1 MLRAVVMTA
10 TGVLLAVAA
19 VGPSAGAEPLGLA
32 EARQMVF
39 ERHPGLDAL
48 MEELRSA
55 EETVRQVSALEN
67 PEVEIGTE
75 QFGRNEVEV
84 VVTQPIPLGGARGA
98 SIERARREAEMARLS
113 LESERFALEAEL
125 VRRFI
130 AVLGAEGRVALL
142 DSLIEVSEKGIAA
155 VGRLVDAGAA
165 MRIDLVRTE
174 LERDELLLD
183 RLDLE
188 RALAQEKTSLAAL
201 WGDTEFRYD
210 GLSGSVGGL
219 LDVPALDVLVQA
231 IEVHP
236 ASMLLGVEKDMAL
249 AELDEARARRW
260 PELALSAGYLHN
272 NEADEGAPLVGVSI
286 SLPIFDRKG
295 ASIAAGSH
303 NVAAAEHRR
312 SLDRLER
319 STTLSILY
327 SELEG
332 IRRRLESVSGEILP
346 KAARIHTDLEDFY
359 AGGRAGI
366 LDVLEARGHLLE
378 VRMRVLDLVEEQALL
393 EADLMEL
400 TGYEMEII
408 R

>member
-19 VGPSAGAEPLGLA
+19 VGPSAGAESLSLA

-48 MEELRSA
+48 TEELRSA

-67 PEVEIGTE
+67 PEIEIGTE

-84 VVTQPIPLGGARGA
+84 LITQPIPLGGARGA
-98 SIERARREAEMARLS
+98 AIGKARQEIEMARLN
-113 LESERFALEAEL
+113 LESERLAVEAEL
-125 VRRFI
+125 VRRFV
-130 AVLGAEGRVALL
+130 AVLSAEGRVALL

-155 VGRLVDAGAA
+155 VSRLVDAGAA

-174 LERDELLLD
+174 LGRDELLLD
-183 RLDLE
+183 RLDFE
-188 RALAQEKTSLAAL
+188 RALVQEKTSLAAL
-201 WGDTEFRYD
+201 WGETEFRYD
-210 GLSGSVGGL
+210 GLSGSIGGL
-219 LDVPALDVLVQA
+219 LDVPSLDVLVEA

-249 AELDEARARRW
+249 AELDEAHAERW
-260 PELALSAGYLHN
+260 PELALSAGYLQN
-272 NEADEGAPLVGVSI
+272 NEADEGVPLVGVSI

-295 ASIAAGSH
+295 ASIAAGRH

-312 SLDRLER
+312 TLGRLER

-332 IRRRLESVSGEILP
+332 THSRLEAVSGEILP
-346 KAARIHTDLEDFY
+346 KAARIHTDLQSFY

-378 VRMRVLDLVEEQALL
+378 VRMRVVDLAEEQALL
-393 EADLMEL
+393 RADLVEL